1 MPPSGAPTRIEPR
14 TPKDALPDAAGHFGP
29 YGGRFVPEVLMAAL
43 EVLEEAYA
51 AARRDPAFTAELEAT
66 LKDYV
71 GRPTPLYFAP
81 RLTEALGGPRIYLK
95 REDLCHTGAHK
106 INNTTGQVLLARRM
120 GKRRVIAE
128 TGAGQH
134 GVATATMAARY
145 GLACDVY
152 MGTEDMAR
160 QALNVTRMRLLGA
173 QVIPVAAGSCTLKD
187 AINETI
193 RDWAT
198 HVEDTYYVFGSVLG
212 PHPYPRMVR
221 DFQAVIG
228 RETRAQLLA
237 LEGRLPDCCLAC
249 VGGGSNALGL
259 FWEFLEEPEVRLV
272 GVEAGGLGIASGR
285 HAARYAGGRVGV
297 LHGARS
303 FVLQDTDGQIQ
314 ATHSVSAG
322 LDYPGVGPE
331 HSYYREAG
339 RIEYAVATD
348 AEALE
353 GFQLLARTEGILPA
367 LESAHAIAHA
377 RVLARGLGRD
387 NVVVVNLSGRG
398 DKDVEAAAAALGL
411 RPA

>member
-1 MPPSGAPTRIEPR
+1 
-14 TPKDALPDAAGHFGP
+14 
-29 YGGRFVPEVLMAAL
+29 
-43 EVLEEAYA
+43 
-51 AARRDPAFTAELEAT
+51 
-66 LKDYV
+66 
-71 GRPTPLYFAP
+71 
-81 RLTEALGGPRIYLK
+81 
-95 REDLCHTGAHK
+95 
-106 INNTTGQVLLARRM
+106 
-120 GKRRVIAE
+120 
-128 TGAGQH
+128 
-134 GVATATMAARY
+134 
-145 GLACDVY
+145 
-152 MGTEDMAR
+152 
-160 QALNVTRMRLLGA
+160 
-173 QVIPVAAGSCTLKD
+173 
-187 AINETI
+187 
-193 RDWAT
+193 
-198 HVEDTYYVFGSVLG
+198 
-212 PHPYPRMVR
+212 MVR

-237 LEGRLPDCCLAC
+237 VEGRPPDCCLAC

-259 FWEFLEEPEVRLV
+259 FWEFLDDPEVRLV

-303 FVLQDTDGQIQ
+303 FVLQDADGQIQ

-331 HSYYREAG
+331 HSYYRDAG

-377 RVLARGLGRD
+377 RLLARSLGRD

-398 DKDVEAAAAALGL
+398 DKDVEAASAALGL
-411 RPA
+411 GPA